1 MEGVGLKFRTPRPS
15 SSEEPRIFDR
25 DPLVAFLECVS
36 RGAALFWR
44 SGVCYKTEEL
54 KETCNHGCSRSAE
67 LWKPHTLGSC
77 VPLLRRSGRSAHG
90 NRHDSSLRAPAK
102 LVLLAFKA
110 RLYALKVQDRLI
122 RLEERERLASLLP
135 EPLRLRL
142 GELREGQLVG
152 LRFCCDGEIPTLVQ
166 ETLTKNLSQADI
178 KKAIKVWRADNFRV

>member
-1 MEGVGLKFRTPRPS
+1 MAAPVPQNYGNHTRWDPAFHFFVVPVVVLTVIVTIVHFVHRPNWFS
-15 SSEEPRIFDR
+15 GWLVIFS
-25 DPLVAFLECVS
+25 VAI
-36 RGAALFWR
+36 
-44 SGVCYKTEEL
+44 
-54 KETCNHGCSRSAE
+54 
-67 LWKPHTLGSC
+67 
-77 VPLLRRSGRSAHG
+77 
-90 NRHDSSLRAPAK
+90 
-102 LVLLAFKA
+102 VLLAFKT